1 MANELTK
8 EDVQRLQ
15 QSIDRVEKTLGEA
28 LNELRF
34 DLKKIEGYLYDDDDT
49 STPGIVQKVREHDN
63 RLYKLEEEERTSKK
77 VLAFLG
83 MLGGGIGM
91 AIFEFLKWLFSNK

>member
-1 MANELTK
+1 
-8 EDVQRLQ
+8 
-15 QSIDRVEKTLGEA
+15 
-28 LNELRF
+28 
-34 DLKKIEGYLYDDDDT
+34 
-49 STPGIVQKVREHDN
+49 
-63 RLYKLEEEERTSKK
+63 LEEEERTRKK